1 MEPEDAA
8 RGIGRR
14 RRRVGSGEAAGERKT
29 GKVNIVLGD
38 WARNAG
44 KENSDQDGAGT
55 GDGGANDP
63 NAIII
68 SSIFQ
73 PRIRRNCGPPEG
85 VVRLRCEK
93 LELEDASGLYSASC
107 LIKDQG

>member
-1 MEPEDAA
+1 M
-8 RGIGRR
+8 GR
-14 RRRVGSGEAAGERKT
+14 GEAAEERKT

-38 WARNAG
+38 CARNAG
-44 KENSDQDGAGT
+44 KENSDQAGAGT
-55 GDGGANDP
+55 RDGANDP